1 MKYRKLIENIYDL
14 IKDFEEDNIFDEDA
28 IMLRKIKDEL
38 KYYKIKYDYFDKYG
52 VEIKSNNIMSKE
64 SITLDE
70 TYANIYISRILG
82 KDNCYI
88 LNSDK
93 QPDNELLMCYSHST
107 GSYMF
112 GGGSWGNDSY
122 YDSELFDMYFEEL
135 KKYNYSY
142 IDDLNHKLYFTLDE
156 GFKLYK
162 DYKDIC
168 EKYQKLFDERRK
180 QHKIDEMKKKIEELE
195 NE

>member
-1 MKYRKLIENIYDL
+1 MENRKLIENIYDL
-14 IKDFEEDNIFDEDA
+14 VKDFEE
-28 IMLRKIKDEL
+28 KILSVEEERTLNSIKEEL
-38 KYYKIKYDYFDKYG
+38 EKYKIKYEYFDKYG
-52 VEIKSNNIMSKE
+52 VEIKTTKINGKENIKVD
-64 SITLDE
+64 DE
-70 TYANIYISRILG
+70 YAHIYISRILG

-88 LNSDK
+88 LNSK
-93 QPDNELLMCYSHST
+93 EQPNNELLMIYGHST

-112 GGGSWGNDSY
+112 GGNGWENDSY
-122 YDSELFDMYFEEL
+122 YDPKLFDMYFEEL

-142 IDDLNHKLYFTLDE
+142 IDDLNSKLYFTLDE

-162 DYKDIC
+162 DYKNIC

-195 NE
+195 ND